1 MEKYKIGEKIGLI
14 YKYLQ
19 IMSLK
24 NFEDMDINPSEF
36 PVLLTIMEN
45 EGICQEELSEKLKV
59 NKSATTKV
67 VKALVKKGYLVRK
80 RDSADRR
87 YYKVYSTEKSRNLK
101 TRILDKVE
109 KLSKI
114 ILLDFSEEELLRLY
128 RSLEKLEKNISKNC
142 KCMYE

>member
-67 VKALVKKGYLVRK
+67 VKALVNKGYLVRK
-80 RDSADRR
+80 RDSTDRR

-128 RSLEKLEKNISKNC
+128 RSLEKLEKNISQNC